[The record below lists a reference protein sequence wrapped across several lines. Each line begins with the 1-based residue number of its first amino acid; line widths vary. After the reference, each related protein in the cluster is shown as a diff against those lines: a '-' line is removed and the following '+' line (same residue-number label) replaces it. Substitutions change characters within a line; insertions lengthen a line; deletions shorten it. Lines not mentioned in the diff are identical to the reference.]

1 MNRWRAPLL
10 VGLVGIAAVVA
21 FVLLFGTVRRDVV
34 GEGEGYR
41 VYADFEDV
49 SGLAASS
56 RVTISGVPVGTME
69 RFDLVT
75 REDGSTRAR
84 VWIRMGDEIVLYRG
98 TPGPG
103 GRSVNAATITRR
115 AATMLGDYYLEI
127 SPGLAGE
134 RLREGDAIPNV
145 IGDAGLMAIAKK
157 LEDASDIFPRIQ
169 QIAEDIHVVT
179 SSLSAVVGGVEG
191 EARIRQVVD
200 DVVRSAE
207 QIAGAASDV
216 RAFVGQELGSAGE
229 PGRFGRI
236 VANVERFTAD
246 ASRLTHSSGDD
257 LARTIANIEA
267 ISADLREVLSKP
279 ATEGGDP
286 GRLDRAM
293 ARIEASLDNL
303 ERATGAVAR
312 IAEQIDRGE
321 GSIGRLVKDDAVV
334 DKAETVIDDLGGLVG
349 SVSRLK
355 TEIGFR
361 SEFNVFQ
368 RALKN
373 YLSLRFVPDR
383 TKYYLIELVWDPRGK
398 TSTYERVT
406 YTNDPRVPGAVAER
420 VVETREGIKFSMQ
433 MARSLWLAHDQ
444 VTLTGRF
451 GLIEST
457 GGVGGD
463 LGLWGNTFNVSA
475 DLFDF
480 SGDTYPRLKMLAT
493 YRFLDYLY
501 VTAGVDDVIN
511 ARGRDYFVGA
521 GFRFMDADIKALLF
535 TAPTPSL

>member
-1 MNRWRAPLL
+1 MIRWRAPLL
-10 VGLVGIAAVVA
+10 VGLVGIAGIVA

-41 VYADFEDV
+41 VHADFEDV

-69 RFDLVT
+69 RIELVT
-75 REDGSTRAR
+75 LGNGATRAR
-84 VWIRMGDEIVLYRG
+84 VWIRISDDIAMYRG

-103 GRSVNAATITRR
+103 GRAVNGATITRR

-127 SPGLAGE
+127 APGVGGE
-134 RLREGDAIPNV
+134 PLKDGDAIPNV
-145 IGDAGLMAIAKK
+145 VGDAGLMAIAKK

-169 QIAEDIHVVT
+169 QIADDIRVVT
-179 SSLSAVVGGVEG
+179 ASLSAVVGGVEG
-191 EARIRQVVD
+191 ENRIRRIVD
-200 DVVRSAE
+200 DVVVSAE
-207 QIAGAASDV
+207 QIAGAAADV
-216 RAFVGQELGSAGE
+216 RAFVGRELGTEGE
-229 PGRFGRI
+229 RGRFGRI
-236 VANVERFTAD
+236 VSNVEQFTAD
-246 ASRLTHSSGDD
+246 ASRLTRSSADD

-267 ISADLREVLSKP
+267 ITRDLRDVLSRP
-279 ATEGGDP
+279 AEEGGDP
-286 GRLDRAM
+286 DRLDRAM
-293 ARIEASLDNL
+293 GRIEASLENL

-312 IAEQIDRGE
+312 IAETIDRGE
-321 GSIGRLVKDDAVV
+321 GSIGKLVKEDTVV
-334 DKAETVIDDLGGLVG
+334 QKAEVVIDDLGDLVS

-355 TEIGFR
+355 TEVGFR

-368 RALKN
+368 RAFKN

-398 TSTYERVT
+398 TSTFERVT

-420 VVETREGIKFSMQ
+420 VVETKEGVKFSLQ
-433 MARSLWLAHDQ
+433 LARALWFANDR
-444 VTLTGRF
+444 VSLTGRF
-451 GLIEST
+451 GLFENT
-457 GGVGGD
+457 GGLGGD
-463 LGLWGNTFNVSA
+463 LGFFRDTFRVSA

-480 SGDTYPRLKMLAT
+480 SGDQYPRLKILGT
-493 YRFLDYLY
+493 YHFLNSLY

-521 GFRFMDADIKALLF
+521 GFRFMDSDIKALLF
-535 TAPTPSL
+535 TAPTPTF